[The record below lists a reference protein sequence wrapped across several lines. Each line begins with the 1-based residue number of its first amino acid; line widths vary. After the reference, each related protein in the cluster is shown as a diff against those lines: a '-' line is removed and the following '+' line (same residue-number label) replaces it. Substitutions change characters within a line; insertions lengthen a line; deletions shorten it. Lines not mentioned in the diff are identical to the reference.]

1 VAPSLSYRPRRP
13 EQGALHQIVRDHY
26 ETFRAQVAERRDGQG
41 LPKFVE
47 RAFQDFLTCGCLA
60 AGFARFRCAACRHEQ
75 FVAFSCKGRGFCPS
89 CGGRRMTERA
99 AHLVDHVFPDV
110 PVRQWVLTLPSRVR
124 YALAWD
130 HALCRAVVAVFVRA
144 VLGWYR
150 RQARRTGVSNGRGGA
165 VVIVQ
170 RFGSALNL
178 NVHLHALVLDGMFA
192 DGAND
197 ADGAL
202 RFHGAPAHPA
212 PDLMPLLVTVATRL
226 QRLLTRRG
234 VVGGGDGLDGWDRFT
249 DDAPTLAG
257 LAAASVRGVAA
268 LGSRAGR
275 PARRWSSDV
284 AGRQSDD
291 APRPWHARVRGFD
304 LHAAV
309 AVRAGARDRLERMCR
324 YALRPAVGQ
333 ERLRVSPEGQVV
345 LDLRRRWADGTTQLV
360 FDPVEFLERLAALV
374 PRPRINLVLY
384 YGVLAPRAAWRDAV
398 VLSPTTDGAGAPDT
412 VSACG
417 HRGRVG
423 RRPNRAWAEL
433 MERSFGF
440 DVLACPRC
448 AGRMTLVALI
458 RDPVLVGRI
467 LRHLGLPDA
476 VPAPRAG
483 RAPPLPWETDA
494 EPEWS
499 GVG

>member
-1 VAPSLSYRPRRP
+1 
-13 EQGALHQIVRDHY
+13 
-26 ETFRAQVAERRDGQG
+26 
-41 LPKFVE
+41 
-47 RAFQDFLTCGCLA
+47 
-60 AGFARFRCAACRHEQ
+60 
-75 FVAFSCKGRGFCPS
+75 
-89 CGGRRMTERA
+89 MTERA
-99 AHLVDHVFPDV
+99 AHLVDYVFPDV

-150 RQARRTGVSNGRGGA
+150 RQARRQGIDDGRGGA

-178 NVHLHALVLDGMFA
+178 NVHLHALVLDGVFA
-192 DGAND
+192 RNTDGT
-197 ADGAL
+197 L
-202 RFHGAPAHPA
+202 RFHAVPDHPA

-226 QRLLTRRG
+226 QRLMTRRG
-234 VVGGGDGLDGWDRFT
+234 IVDGSDSVDWWDPFA

-268 LGSRAGR
+268 LGPRAGR
-275 PARRWSSDV
+275 PVRRWGDD
-284 AGRQSDD
+284 GLERRPND
-291 APRPWHARVRGFD
+291 APRPWHARVRSFD

-309 AVRAGARDRLERMCR
+309 TVPARARERLERMCR

-333 ERLRVSPEGQVV
+333 ERLRLSREGQVE
-345 LDLRRRWADGTTQLV
+345 LDLRRRWADGTTHLV

-384 YGVLAPRAAWRDAV
+384 YGVLAPRAAWREAV
-398 VLSPTTDGAGAPDT
+398 VPSPAAEGVVAQGVGQAYRH
-412 VSACG
+412 S
-417 HRGRVG
+417 GRVG

-448 AGRMTLVALI
+448 TGRMTLVALI
-458 RDPVLVGRI
+458 RDAAVVGRI

-476 VPAPRAG
+476 VPSPRAG
-483 RAPPLPWETDA
+483 RAPPLPWEADA
-494 EPEWS
+494 ERE
-499 GVG
+499 